1 MARSAASLSA
11 LTLALTLFVA
21 AGPTAAQPAQ
31 QNVATF
37 GTAGGAMAGG
47 PYHLGMTAGQSVTGQ
62 ASSPSSTVHAEDA
75 GFWRWVRA
83 PVVEVGPPQPSPVT
97 EFALYPGVPNPFE
110 RQTTIRYSIPSRAD
124 VRLKIYDVSG
134 RLVRVLV
141 SGARD
146 PGSYVVPWDGRDE
159 TGRREGSGIYF
170 YRIEAGRFVATRRLV
185 LIP

>member
-1 MARSAASLSA
+1 MPKTAARLPA
-11 LTLALTLFVA
+11 LALALALFVA
-21 AGPTAAQPAQ
+21 AQPAAAQPSQ
-31 QNVATF
+31 QNFSAF
-37 GTAGGAMAGG
+37 GSAGGAMTGG

-62 ASSPSSTVHAEDA
+62 ATSPSTTLHAEDA

-83 PVVEVGPPQPSPVT
+83 PVVDVAPPEPSAVT
-97 EFALYPGVPNPFE
+97 QFALYPCVPNPFSG
-110 RQTTIRYSIPSRAD
+110 QTTIRYAIPSHAD
-124 VRLKIYDVSG
+124 VRLQIYDVAG

-146 PGSYVVPWDGRDE
+146 PGSYVVPWDGRDG
-159 TGRREGSGIYF
+159 TGRREVSGIYF